1 MGVRGADG
9 PDATGEEQAE
19 GGACS
24 EEELWGLGGGLW
36 KRRRCSERGPG
47 GGGPGGA
54 AAGRGSEVDPGEGA
68 GRRRILKEER
78 RGGA

>member
-36 KRRRCSERGPG
+36 KRRRCSEKARSCETAAGLEEVGLGAQRPG
-47 GGGPGGA
+47 GGLRWTPEKEPEGG
-54 AAGRGSEVDPGEGA
+54 GS
-68 GRRRILKEER
+68 
-78 RGGA
+78 

>member
-1 MGVRGADG
+1 MGTGRGPTEAEAVLRESAESRDG
-9 PDATGEEQAE
+9 
-19 GGACS
+19 
-24 EEELWGLGGGLW
+24 
-36 KRRRCSERGPG
+36 RGPG